1 MATITSFARVA
12 VLAPCLNEEAA
23 IAKVVRDF
31 QAALPGAAIHVFD
44 NGSTDDTVAVAEAA
58 GAIVHREP
66 QRGKGNV
73 VRRMF
78 ADVDADIYV
87 LVDGDDTYDAAAA
100 PEMIA
105 LVRREKLD
113 MVTGLRRHEAAAAY
127 RPGHQFGNRLLT
139 GTAAFVFAIGLGDML
154 SGYRVMSRRF
164 VKSFPALSTGF
175 EIETELSI
183 HAGELRLP
191 TGEVP
196 TVYRERPPG
205 SASKLRTLRDGW
217 RILCT
222 IVKLV
227 QAERPLWFY
236 GLLAALLAL
245 VSIGLGLPIVVD
257 FLETGLVPRLPTAV
271 LSMGLMLSA
280 LLAGAVGL
288 VLQMVKLARQE
299 TKRLAYLTL
308 PPP

>member
-1 MATITSFARVA
+1 MTTDASFVRVA
-12 VLAPCLNEEAA
+12 VLAPCLNEAAA
-23 IAKVVRDF
+23 IGKVVSDF
-31 QAALPGAAIHVFD
+31 RAALPGAAIHVFD
-44 NGSTDDTVAVAEAA
+44 NGSTDDTVAVAAAA

-78 ADVDADIYV
+78 ADVDADVYV

-100 PEMIA
+100 PEMID
-105 LVRREKLD
+105 LLRRDRLD

-139 GTAAFVFAIGLGDML
+139 GTAGFVFSIGLGDML

-217 RILCT
+217 RILGT
-222 IVKLV
+222 IAKLV

-236 GLLAALLAL
+236 GLLATLLAL
-245 VSIGLGLPIVVD
+245 VSIGVGLPIVVH
-257 FLETGLVPRLPTAV
+257 FLETGLVPRLPSAV
-271 LSMGLMLSA
+271 LAMGLMLSA
-280 LLAGAVGL
+280 MLSGAVGL
-288 VLQMVKLARQE
+288 VLQMIKLARQE

>member
-1 MATITSFARVA
+1 MSTNSSFDRVA
-12 VLAPCLNEEAA
+12 VLAPCLNEAAA
-23 IAKVVRDF
+23 IAKVVADF
-31 QAALPGAAIHVFD
+31 RIALPGAAIHVFD
-44 NGSTDDTVAVAEAA
+44 NGSTDDTVAIAETA

-105 LVRREKLD
+105 LVRRERLD
-113 MVTGLRRHEAAAAY
+113 MVTGLRRHQAVAAY
-127 RPGHQFGNRLLT
+127 RTGHQLGNRLLT
-139 GTAAFVFAIGLGDML
+139 GTAAFVFSIGLSDML

-191 TGEVP
+191 TGEVE

-217 RILCT
+217 RILTT
-222 IVKLV
+222 IAKLV

-236 GLLAALLAL
+236 GLLGALLVLA
-245 VSIGLGLPIVVD
+245 SIGLGVPIVVE
-257 FLETGLVPRLPTAV
+257 FFETGLVPRLPTAV
-271 LSMGLMLSA
+271 LAMGLMLCA
-280 LLAGAVGL
+280 FLAGAIGL
-288 VLQMVKLARQE
+288 ILQMVKLARQE
-299 TKRLAYLTL
+299 AKRLAYLTL